1 MIHDPAFIFSG
12 VMDRIIAEDAI
23 KQHLYAKF
31 QIVHLEKKYVP
42 ALMEHFGYLGKQLP
56 QYHAWLRHEVQRV
69 QSWLELDSTKTT
81 WLEILTKFQTYFYM
95 RPPLTHAQARVSALL
110 ELFGL
115 IEYNPEQ
122 KTYYRIS
129 RKGQI
134 WIAKNFPSSIKKE
147 C

>member
-1 MIHDPAFIFSG
+1 MTVRTGLTRADISE
-12 VMDRIIAEDAI
+12 M
-23 KQHLYAKF
+23 L
-31 QIVHLEKKYVP
+31 HLEKKNVS
-42 ALMEHFGYLGKQLP
+42 ALMSFYGYAGERFP
-56 QYHAWLRHEVQRV
+56 NCHAWKTVEVARV
-69 QSWLELDSTKTT
+69 RLHLEAASTKTT

-95 RPPLTHAQARVSALL
+95 RPPLTQSQARVSALL

-129 RKGQI
+129 RKGQV